1 MRNGKPLQ
9 CSCVKNP
16 MNSMKRKKD
25 ITLSNEPHR
34 SVSVQYATGKERR
47 NRSRKNKEAGPEQ
60 KQCPAVF
67 VSGGESKF

>member
-25 ITLSNEPHR
+25 ITLSNELHR